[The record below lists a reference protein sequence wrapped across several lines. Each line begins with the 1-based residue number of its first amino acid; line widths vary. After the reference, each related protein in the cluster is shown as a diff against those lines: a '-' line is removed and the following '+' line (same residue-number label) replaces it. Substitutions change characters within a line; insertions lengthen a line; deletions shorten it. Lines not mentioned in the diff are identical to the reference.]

1 MSGRATVARGRY
13 QAPVNQG
20 TTKGAAAPPCRREH
34 RRVALLFLTPTLL
47 IVGALVAYPILHT
60 IWMSLHSADGSRFVG
75 LANYVEM
82 FTSPNTRRAI
92 TNNAL
97 WVIVAPTVVTAFG
110 LMFAVLTERMRLVNA
125 FRLTLFMPMAIS
137 FLAAGVTFR
146 LVYDEDPDRGLLNA
160 ALVTVHDSFAPASPY
175 PGATVRA
182 DSGLLNIDGAIY
194 TSAPVSAGEAVSLP
208 LVGLPADQVPDH
220 AEQAAL
226 PSSGTGVY
234 GVVWRD
240 FIRGG
245 GGTAGVADQGE
256 YGLPGVTVE
265 VLRAGEVVAVTT
277 TDDRGW
283 FRLPELTGGG
293 YIVRLPAE
301 NFTEPFRGL
310 TWLGPELV
318 TPAVIGSYIWVWAG
332 FAMVVISAGLSSIP
346 REAVEAARMD
356 GATDWQILRLIT
368 IPLIRPVLTVV
379 VVTLVINV
387 LKIFDLVM
395 VLAPESVQPEA
406 SVIGLEMYHAS
417 FTQLNTGLGSA
428 LAVLLFALVLPG
440 MAWRARMLKRQEQ
453 RRTGG
458 LG

>member
-1 MSGRATVARGRY
+1 MSR
-13 QAPVNQG
+13 Q
-20 TTKGAAAPPCRREH
+20 PPLTRPRHRSPCGPAVRSRRRREH
-34 RRVALLFLTPTLL
+34 QRVALLFLAPTVL

-92 TNNAL
+92 TNNAI

-110 LMFAVLTERMRLVNA
+110 LMFAVLTERVRLVNA

-160 ALVTVHDSFAPASPY
+160 ALVAVHDSFAPSSPY

-182 DSGLLNIDGAIY
+182 ESGLRSTDDGAVL
-194 TSAPVSAGEAVSLP
+194 TSTPVAAGEVVYLP
-208 LVGLPADQVPDH
+208 LVGLPADQLPPH
-220 AEQAAL
+220 AAPAAEPPAGPGL
-226 PSSGTGVY
+226 S

-245 GGTAGVADQGE
+245 GGTPGAVDAEE

-265 VLRAGEVVAVTT
+265 VLRAGEVVATTT
-277 TDDRGW
+277 TDAQGW
-283 FRLPELTGGG
+283 FTFPELTGGG
-293 YIVRLPAE
+293 YTVRLPAD
-301 NFTEPFRGL
+301 NFAEPFRGL
-310 TWLGPELV
+310 TWLGPGLV
-318 TPAVIGSYIWVWAG
+318 TPAIIGSYIWVWAG

-440 MAWRARMLKRQEQ
+440 MAWRARVLKRQEA
-453 RRTGG
+453 RRGE
-458 LG
+458 LL